1 MPDDTALPLWD
12 DTISTVSL
20 TDTWA
25 DAADDVNMTGVAL
38 TDRHTRSSRTPS
50 SAPRLRLLP
59 KGARMRPVEEHEPTP
74 ARASEGRSPVP
85 TPPSERSPVLIAGR
99 DASKRAQVRR
109 DLDEVMP
116 PGTRFEELGTFW
128 EVLARAPASRMVI
141 VSGELDELPAESLL
155 HTLGH
160 RHPDL
165 PVVSL
170 ETP

>member
-59 KGARMRPVEEHEPTP
+59 KGARMRPLEEHEPTP
-74 ARASEGRSPVP
+74 ARASEG
-85 TPPSERSPVLIAGR
+85 RSPVLIAGR

-141 VSGELDELPAESLL
+141 VSGEVDELPAESML